1 MTNLKLRASYGEMGD
16 DSGANTYP
24 QTQIAYNIN
33 KDQIGYFYNGKFM
46 AGVSAT
52 SIPNPK
58 LTWYTAKTYNLG
70 LDFDLWSQKLTG
82 TLELFKRKR
91 EGLLA
96 TSSAVIPGTV
106 GASMPQENINSDE
119 TFGWEISLGHHN
131 RVANIDYWVNTQIS
145 ATKNRWDYHL
155 DSQAGNSM
163 ENWYRSDV

>member
-33 KDQIGYFYNGKFM
+33 KDQIGFFYNGKFM

-106 GASMPQENINSDE
+106 GSLYASRKYQ
-119 TFGWEISLGHHN
+119 
-131 RVANIDYWVNTQIS
+131 
-145 ATKNRWDYHL
+145 
-155 DSQAGNSM
+155 
-163 ENWYRSDV
+163 